1 MIRIFVR
8 KIQAGQ
14 MELSSVPLRWRDAVE
29 AELSKNGYSL

>member
-1 MIRIFVR
+1 MVHIYCR
-8 KIQAGQ
+8 KILAGQ